1 MAELLNPSEIFY
13 TNFEPK
19 VKNRFILYVDGIPSF
34 IIKKV
39 NRPKLTQAKK
49 ELDHI
54 NVKSYY
60 KGKSVWDEVTMELY
74 DPIVPSGA
82 QAVMEWVRLHHES
95 VTGRDGYGD
104 FYKKSVTINVLGP
117 VGDKVEEW
125 QLVNSFIVGADFQEM
140 DWSDD
145 GAAQMISLTLAYD
158 YAILQY

>member
-1 MAELLNPSEIFY
+1 MAELLNPNEIFA
-13 TNFEPK
+13 TAFEPK

-34 IIKKV
+34 IIKKTD
-39 NRPKLTQAKK
+39 RPKLSQSSK

-54 NVKSYY
+54 NIKTFY
-60 KGKSVWDEVTMELY
+60 KGKSVWQSITLELY

-95 VTGRDGYGD
+95 VTGRDGYQD
-104 FYKKSVTINVLGP
+104 FYKKDLTINVLGP

-125 QLVNSFIVGADFQEM
+125 KLVGSFITSADFQEM

-145 GAAQMISLTLAYD
+145 GAAQMISLTISID